1 MNSNELKQI
10 VEALFFVADGP
21 LNKKQIAQVLENV
34 PLEDIEQAINQLKE
48 EYENSTHAF
57 NLVEVAGGY
66 GFRTKSD
73 YAFWLRKFKKVQ
85 ATRLSRAA
93 METLAIV
100 AYRQPIMKAEVEKI
114 RGVEVGSMLRTLM
127 EKDLV
132 RIVGRQDLP
141 GRPLI
146 YGTTRKFLEVF
157 DLNDLSDLPTLDEL
171 KDLAPIDRDEL
182 MAVEDDDSHLPTL
195 EEVRAMQDGQ
205 DSQQPEETAISG
217 HEEQA
222 NVSLAADDFNEQEPA
237 APSLEDDGSYDED
250 EQY

>member
-1 MNSNELKQI
+1 MDSNELKQI
-10 VEALFFVADGP
+10 LEALFFVADGP

-34 PLEDIEQAINQLKE
+34 PLNDIEQAIMALKQD
-48 EYENSTHAF
+48 YENSERAF
-57 NLVEVAGGY
+57 SLVEVAGGY
-66 GFRTKSD
+66 VFRSKSE

-127 EKDLV
+127 EKELV

-146 YGTTRKFLEVF
+146 YGTTKKFLEVF
-157 DLNDLSDLPTLDEL
+157 DLNDLSDLPTLEEL
-171 KDLAPIDRDEL
+171 KDLAPIDREEL
-182 MAVEDDDSHLPTL
+182 MPAQDEDAMPTL
-195 EEVRAMQDGQ
+195 EEIQAMEN
-205 DSQQPEETAISG
+205 QPETKTLAEA
-217 HEEQA
+217 EQ
-222 NVSLAADDFNEQEPA
+222 SQDQLDAASQEP
-237 APSLEDDGSYDED
+237 EDKD
-250 EQY
+250 

>member
-1 MNSNELKQI
+1 MNNQQKAKPMNSNDLKRI
-10 VEALFFVADGP
+10 LEALFFVADGP

-34 PLEDIEQAINQLKE
+34 PLDEIEQGIE
-48 EYENSTHAF
+48 ELRRQYDSPERAF
-57 NLVEVAGGY
+57 ALVEVAGGY
-66 GFRTKSD
+66 GFRTRGEYK
-73 YAFWLRKFKKVQ
+73 FWLQKFKKVQ

-127 EKDLV
+127 EKELV

-157 DLNDLSDLPTLDEL
+157 DLNDLSDLPTLEEL
-171 KDLAPIDRDEL
+171 KDLAPIDELLLPPEDE
-182 MAVEDDDSHLPTL
+182 PTGL
-195 EEVRAMQDGQ
+195 EQALANP
-205 DSQQPEETAISG
+205 SQQARPEPDIATDSEK
-217 HEEQA
+217 EE
-222 NVSLAADDFNEQEPA
+222 NDI
-237 APSLEDDGSYDED
+237 
-250 EQY
+250 